1 MNAEAKKEW
10 WFHVQSSFPLDSILW
25 DQMGKAIR
33 LYLYLLSFANRELG
47 ILLRKYETIAKH
59 LRISPK
65 TAKRWMDTLRKHG
78 YIKATR
84 LTHGFTIQITNY
96 KSIIKNRSDNTD
108 QSWLERVDTFDQV
121 NGHFEDGDRTFSQS
135 LDKVVH
141 SLSTQLIKE
150 KPPSL
155 DKVVHSKESIK
166 ESIKDIHL
174 WFEEDWKR
182 YPRPAGNKENAFQS
196 YQKIIGP
203 DPIQLR
209 PLFLNKMKDYIAS
222 VDDVKYLV
230 YGEKFFREW
239 QTIQI
244 DPIAK
249 QSNGSKFKTQSDHN
263 SASSGK
269 TVF

>member
-1 MNAEAKKEW
+1 
-10 WFHVQSSFPLDSILW
+10 
-25 DQMGKAIR
+25 
-33 LYLYLLSFANRELG
+33 
-47 ILLRKYETIAKH
+47 
-59 LRISPK
+59 
-65 TAKRWMDTLRKHG
+65 MDT
-78 YIKATR
+78 
-84 LTHGFTIQITNY
+84 
-96 KSIIKNRSDNTD
+96 S
-108 QSWLERVDTFDQV
+108 
-121 NGHFEDGDRTFSQS
+121 
-135 LDKVVH
+135 
-141 SLSTQLIKE
+141 
-150 KPPSL
+150 
-155 DKVVHSKESIK
+155 VHSKESIK
-166 ESIKDIHL
+166 ESIKDIQL

-182 YPRPAGNKENAFQS
+182 YPRPAGNKKNAFQS

-249 QSNGSKFKTQSDHN
+249 QTHGSKFKTQADHN